1 MPIASRATTRA
12 WHRFVCEPELP
23 KNDVSLTL
31 GGYSPVYETNEGITD
46 MAHPDTA
53 RRKQLIARLKSAI
66 ATAAIVG
73 TLGGWLAFGTHQ
85 TSTAVTSTTTAAT
98 VPAVAQS
105 AANSNTAASST
116 TAATTSTTAA
126 AATSNSTAAQT
137 SAATQ
142 ASTSSSSPTSRRG
155 AVTSTRSSR

>member
-1 MPIASRATTRA
+1 MIRASINADCI
-12 WHRFVCEPELP
+12 RFIEQRKEDL
-23 KNDVSLTL
+23 LHQ
-31 GGYSPVYETNEGITD
+31 GITD
-46 MAHPDTA
+46 MANPNTSQ
-53 RRKQLIARLKSAI
+53 RKQLIARLKSAI

-73 TLGGWLAFGTHQ
+73 TLGGWLAFGTNQ
-85 TSTAVTSTTTAAT
+85 TSTAVTSTTTSGET

-105 AANSNTAASST
+105 TTNSNTAASSA

-126 AATSNSTAAQT
+126 TATSNSTAAQS

-142 ASTSSSSPTSRRG
+142 ASTSSSAPRSRRG